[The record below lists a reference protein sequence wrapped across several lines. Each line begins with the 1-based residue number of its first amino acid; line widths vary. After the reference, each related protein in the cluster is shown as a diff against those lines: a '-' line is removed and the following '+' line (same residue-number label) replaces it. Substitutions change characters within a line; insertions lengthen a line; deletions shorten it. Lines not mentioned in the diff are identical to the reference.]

1 MLAHVIITRHY
12 HNKIMLI
19 AHFLFTVGHTATADS
34 QKDLVHPNETHF
46 QGVPFFIQHPKPL
59 YYTMKD
65 HPATIE
71 CVAEPVSHAVI
82 ECAEQAIPYKGP
94 DESGRLKVTRLDS
107 HNRPDPNGN
116 RWRLELQIR
125 AKEVEEWFD
134 SYVCRCE
141 AWNKIVELQRPKKVI
156 SRAAVVVEAYL
167 ERKFQLEPTP
177 TELSTGG
184 RLELSCI
191 PPEGKPSPEVY
202 WKKNGNRIHKDLLAQ
217 MINNGRTRLIIENTT
232 IVDSG
237 NYTCVADLFG
247 VEYRYSTAEVKIFEP
262 PKKIFS
268 PLEVV
273 NNQVEKTGKA
283 HQSPSAEEVAIYAGV
298 VLVLAA
304 VLLFMTIIIIRRET
318 VKSALVEWLLNPRC
332 IQNKMHRRMEKNG
345 KLSNNTLLLEDCK
358 QTWITMKNTK
368 ETDSYGTR
376 GAYTTIKLVPSANT
390 RSYLIPNQHTGTP
403 APLRGPSQSTT
414 VYDTIDSK
422 EPENN
427 QATSRSTR
435 VSSFVKPTFPPLPPP
450 PPPTLSYSISPTPD
464 SFLMTGQCVTPKN
477 LSGSSTRTS
486 ASTQYFFSGLCQPT
500 YVIDSSLTTSSQHTV
515 EVINNPMLCNYIN
528 AQSSEAHSSSDS
540 TTNTTNVSSSKE
552 DSGDNAVNASG
563 PPPPTTQDRI
573 TQKVRE
579 ATDTAP
585 SVYEVYS
592 RPGQPLTENSNG
604 MDYGPDRSYKGSA
617 DEIRGLFNR
626 NGGALHLPN
635 SGISL
640 NIPPNAIP
648 TTGFVDVQLTVHCED
663 SQRPVLQD
671 LAHGDWLIRLY
682 GAPPISDMSPRE
694 ATSVETNNLDDPEA
708 WKELC
713 VIGYDSNE
721 GELNCQLEPRVVR
734 LHTCNPQR
742 YCMVGETVKCRMSV
756 SLQQSD
762 FDRFNSSENNKTR
775 QQSTGFCT
783 NKPLRHCSL
792 FPDVHSL
799 RPEAIKLLHLAAF
812 GGPTNPAMDYNIRVY
827 VLSAT
832 RHTLEHV
839 KEVELRLDGRLLDCI
854 EHFPFK
860 DNGMNL
866 GFQIRDVRSGW
877 RSRLQTEKQEIPFR
891 HIWSGIQTSMLH
903 CSFSLEH
910 LEPAQCSVSCN
921 IVVFQ
926 EQVGESPHVLR
937 LANDRVQVR

>member
-1 MLAHVIITRHY
+1 M
-12 HNKIMLI
+12 
-19 AHFLFTVGHTATADS
+19 GHTATADS

-191 PPEGKPSPEVY
+191 PPEGKPSPELGVAF
-202 WKKNGNRIHKDLLAQ
+202 KTLR
-217 MINNGRTRLIIENTT
+217 RLTT
-232 IVDSG
+232 TG
-237 NYTCVADLFG
+237 CYRAMAMVA
-247 VEYRYSTAEVKIFEP
+247 
-262 PKKIFS
+262 
-268 PLEVV
+268 
-273 NNQVEKTGKA
+273 KTPGDRAK
-283 HQSPSAEEVAIYAGV
+283 
-298 VLVLAA
+298 
-304 VLLFMTIIIIRRET
+304 
-318 VKSALVEWLLNPRC
+318 
-332 IQNKMHRRMEKNG
+332 
-345 KLSNNTLLLEDCK
+345 
-358 QTWITMKNTK
+358 
-368 ETDSYGTR
+368 
-376 GAYTTIKLVPSANT
+376 
-390 RSYLIPNQHTGTP
+390 RSKHTGTP

-414 VYDTIDSK
+414 VYDTIDPK

-427 QATSRSTR
+427 QAAPRSTR
-435 VSSFVKPTFPPLPPP
+435 VSSFATPTFPPLPPP

-464 SFLMTGQCVTPKN
+464 SFLMAGQCVTPKN

-515 EVINNPMLCNYIN
+515 E
-528 AQSSEAHSSSDS
+528 
-540 TTNTTNVSSSKE
+540 
-552 DSGDNAVNASG
+552 
-563 PPPPTTQDRI
+563 
-573 TQKVRE
+573 
-579 ATDTAP
+579 
-585 SVYEVYS
+585 
-592 RPGQPLTENSNG
+592 
-604 MDYGPDRSYKGSA
+604 
-617 DEIRGLFNR
+617 
-626 NGGALHLPN
+626 
-635 SGISL
+635 
-640 NIPPNAIP
+640 
-648 TTGFVDVQLTVHCED
+648 
-663 SQRPVLQD
+663 
-671 LAHGDWLIRLY
+671 
-682 GAPPISDMSPRE
+682 
-694 ATSVETNNLDDPEA
+694 
-708 WKELC
+708 ELC

-742 YCMVGETVKCRMSV
+742 YCMVGETIKCRMSV

-783 NKPLRHCSL
+783 NKSLRHCSL
-792 FPDVHSL
+792 LPDGHSL

-877 RSRLQTEKQEIPFR
+877 RSRLQTEKQKYLGFMCVEQYSLSDKKFHPFFDKNFMVTA
-891 HIWSGIQTSMLH
+891 I
-903 CSFSLEH
+903 E
-910 LEPAQCSVSCN
+910 
-921 IVVFQ
+921 
-926 EQVGESPHVLR
+926 EQR
-937 LANDRVQVR
+937 MF